1 MHASRTYNYNS
12 VLSEPSQPKCPA
24 PFPPQPLPRRI
35 IHPHLLLS
43 QLILPEPI
51 RTAGPRPKPM
61 MPVLILENLLHDQR
75 RNGAEQY
82 VRVETLLFSQPF
94 VEVRGEDPVR
104 EVLFLLF
111 LGFRVFVVT
120 VGGDIFEVDVIAVG
134 E

>member
-1 MHASRTYNYNS
+1 
-12 VLSEPSQPKCPA
+12 
-24 PFPPQPLPRRI
+24 
-35 IHPHLLLS
+35 
-43 QLILPEPI
+43 
-51 RTAGPRPKPM
+51 M